1 MRDHL
6 GLVLTAEMEALEPPE
21 PPRQERLQ
29 EVPRNA
35 FQKGQDEPKR
45 ELGGFRERKS
55 RAGESGPLQRPREY
69 GMEMKGFQGTV
80 IK

>member
-35 FQKGQDEPKR
+35 FQKGQDEPSMSSEDSEKGKVGQVR
-45 ELGGFRERKS
+45 VGHC
-55 RAGESGPLQRPREY
+55 SGPREY
-69 GMEMKGFQGTV
+69 GMEMKGFQGNV